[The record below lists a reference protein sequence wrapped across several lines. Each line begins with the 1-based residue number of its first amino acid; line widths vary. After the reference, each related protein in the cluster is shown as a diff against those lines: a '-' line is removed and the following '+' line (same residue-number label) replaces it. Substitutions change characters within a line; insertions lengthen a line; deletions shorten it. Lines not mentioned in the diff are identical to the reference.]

1 MERGWPMPPVAPRTA
16 TLAEEA
22 VVEEKARE
30 AAALAVEVVATFLR
44 AAAVADRA
52 ANILFYWKSFGDEE
66 GDRIYMERDA

>member
-1 MERGWPMPPVAPRTA
+1 MPPVTPRTA

-22 VVEEKARE
+22 VVEEKVRE
-30 AAALAVEVVATFLR
+30 AAALAVEVVATFRR

-66 GDRIYMERDA
+66 GYRMYMESYA